1 MHTLPSRAFAPAGE
15 VCLDRLACETA
26 FANSLGEAAARDFP
40 YPHWLLA
47 GALPLDLAWALA
59 GLPIG
64 PPPSSLLSDGCPTGC
79 DTRPI
84 TWRETQA
91 FPDCRVLA
99 ETFQCS
105 ATVALFARV
114 AGIDLRDCRLKIT
127 LARAVDGYE
136 SAPRTRC
143 GEARFTLMIAL
154 DADGQRNLGP
164 DIYFESGD
172 WASQAPWRAG
182 DALAFAPS
190 ERSWHGFEA
199 RMIRGVRTSL
209 VVDYVPLLEAVGTDL
224 PFPRSPA
231 GCGV

>member
-1 MHTLPSRAFAPAGE
+1 MHTLQSRALAPAGE
-15 VCLDRLACETA
+15 ACPDRLACQTA
-26 FANSLGEAAARDFP
+26 FANSLGEATARDFP

-47 GALPLDLAWALA
+47 GALPLDLAWSLA
-59 GLPIG
+59 SLPLG
-64 PPPSSLLSDGCPTGC
+64 RLPSSVLGDPCPTTY

-84 TWRETQA
+84 TWRETQTFA
-91 FPDCRVLA
+91 ACRVLA

-105 ATVALFARV
+105 ATVSLVARS

-127 LARAVDGYE
+127 LAQAVDGYE
-136 SAPRTRC
+136 CPPRTRC

-154 DADGQRNLGP
+154 DADGQSNLGP

-182 DALAFAPS
+182 DALAFAPC
-190 ERSWHGFEA
+190 ERSWHGFEP

-209 VVDYVPLLEAVGTDL
+209 VVDYVPTLQAVTADL
-224 PFPRSPA
+224 PFPRNPA